1 MTATVLLVFLMAAL
15 SIALHDRRIGMRHF
29 TWWAVQSIAIAM
41 FVTGR
46 VL

>member
-1 MTATVLLVFLMAAL
+1 MTTTVLLFFLLSAL
-15 SIALHDRRIGMRHF
+15 SIALHDRRITHRQF
-29 TWWAVQSIAIAM
+29 TWWAVQSIALAM